1 MLDIQTVVKFVQ
13 DYGVV
18 DFDCEMD
25 DGVLWFR
32 GVNCYLIIGKVTD
45 KKVFL
50 TVWEDDE
57 CNEVIENFEI
67 QILDELN
74 ICLKKYAL
82 IAQTSTKQDESK
94 QEQTDTTMIDIY
106 FKLIKEKL
114 AEHQINLDFDKQS
127 QAEKIIVRHIEDKLC
142 EIIKFLQ

>member
-1 MLDIQTVVKFVQ
+1 MLDIQAIANYVQ
-13 DYGVV
+13 EYGVV

-45 KKVFL
+45 KQVFL

-67 QILDELN
+67 QNLDELN
-74 ICLKKYAL
+74 VCLKKYAL
-82 IAQTSTKQDESK
+82 IAQAGTKQDETIQK
-94 QEQTDTTMIDIY
+94 PTDTTMIDIY
-106 FKLIKEKL
+106 FKLIKDKL

-127 QAEKIIVRHIEDKLC
+127 QAEKLVIRDIEDKLV
-142 EIIKFLQ
+142 EVIKFLQ